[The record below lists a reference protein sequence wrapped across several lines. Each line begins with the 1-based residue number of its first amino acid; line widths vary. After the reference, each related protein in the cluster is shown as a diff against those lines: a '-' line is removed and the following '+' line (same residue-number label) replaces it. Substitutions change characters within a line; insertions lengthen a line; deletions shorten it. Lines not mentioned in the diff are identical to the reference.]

1 MSDFP
6 LTGALEVTRCSW
18 AGTQLSAESDQV
30 IVEVPVALLYNGISH
45 VVMMMTP
52 LDLEDFAL
60 GFSLSEQI
68 LQSPDQLYDAQVVKA
83 ERGLELQLRID
94 GEAFNRLKA
103 RRRNLIG
110 RTGCGLCGAESLEQA
125 LLPASTV
132 TADCSVS
139 LHHIGQGV
147 TEIGTHQT
155 LRASTGSAHAAAFFT
170 ADGSLVAVRED
181 VGRHNALDKLIGAM
195 ASAGVDPCGY
205 ALVSSRASYEMVAKT
220 AAANIPILAAVSAPT
235 ALAIEYAQASGLT
248 LLGHVQPQRQQIYT
262 HPERLRVSL

>member
-1 MSDFP
+1 MSEFP
-6 LTGALEVTRCSW
+6 LTAELDVTRYSW
-18 AGTQLSAESDQV
+18 SGSELSAQSDQV
-30 IVEVPVALLYNGISH
+30 IVEVPVALVYNGISH

-68 LQSPDQLYDAQVVKA
+68 LQSPDQLYDIQVVQS

-94 GEAFNRLKA
+94 GEAFDLLKA

-125 LLPASTV
+125 LLPIRPVTV
-132 TADCSVS
+132 DCSTT
-139 LHHIGQGV
+139 LDHIGQGV
-147 TEIGTHQT
+147 IEIAAHQKV
-155 LRASTGSAHAAAFFT
+155 RASTGSAHAAAFFA

-181 VGRHNALDKLIGAM
+181 VGRHNALDKLVGAM
-195 ASAGVDPCGY
+195 ARAGVDTRGY

-235 ALAIEYAQASGLT
+235 ALAIDYAQASGLT

-262 HPERLRVSL
+262 HPERLRATP